1 MTLLN
6 ELEASSLVIN
16 EGDPLTIT
24 LKTENVPVGTKVSYA
39 MTNPID
45 FNKTSPLGQF
55 EVTDDGTATIELTTV
70 NDYKVEGTEILG
82 LVLTGASINGDEW
95 TDVAINITILDTS
108 VPTPTPTQTPTPTD
122 TPTSTPTPVPSYEL
136 IASATEVFE
145 GDDLS
150 ITLKTENVPVG
161 TRVGYAMTHPVDFGK
176 TNPLGIFEITE
187 DGTATIDL
195 TPINDF
201 IVEQNETLTII
212 LISSSNQE
220 DYWQQV
226 EVSVVIKD
234 VITPTPTQTQTQTPT
249 GTQTPTPTGTQT
261 PTPTETQTPTSTS
274 TETPTETQTPTPTET
289 PVPVPSYELV
299 ASSYSI
305 NEGEEVTITL
315 VTENVEPG
323 THVGY
328 AMTHPDDFTNQAPI
342 GVFEVNQ
349 DGNSILKITPTEDY
363 QIEGTEI
370 LTISLIESTIGGDE
384 WRGVNVKVTIIDSST
399 PPTYKLEASALDV
412 NEGDSVIVTLKTT
425 NVPIGTE
432 VTYALSNFEDL
443 GLNTPLGTFVVG
455 IDKTTSVS
463 FGPVKDYIT
472 EGEETFMLIL
482 AGSSTG
488 RDEWKN
494 ESITITINDTSVPTP
509 TPTDT
514 PTPEQTPTPT
524 HEQTPTP
531 TPEQTPTPTP
541 EQTPTPTPEQTPT
554 PTPEQ
559 TPTPTPEQ
567 TPTPTPEQT
576 PTPTPEQTQTPTPEQ
591 TPKIGRASCRER
603 V

>member
-1 MTLLN
+1 M
-6 ELEASSLVIN
+6 
-16 EGDPLTIT
+16 
-24 LKTENVPVGTKVSYA
+24 
-39 MTNPID
+39 
-45 FNKTSPLGQF
+45 
-55 EVTDDGTATIELTTV
+55 
-70 NDYKVEGTEILG
+70 
-82 LVLTGASINGDEW
+82 
-95 TDVAINITILDTS
+95 
-108 VPTPTPTQTPTPTD
+108 
-122 TPTSTPTPVPSYEL
+122 
-136 IASATEVFE
+136 
-145 GDDLS
+145 
-150 ITLKTENVPVG
+150 
-161 TRVGYAMTHPVDFGK
+161 
-176 TNPLGIFEITE
+176 
-187 DGTATIDL
+187 

-455 IDKTTSVS
+455 IDKTASVS

-524 HEQTPTP
+524 PEQTPTP

-576 PTPTPEQTQTPTPEQ
+576 PTPTPEQTPTPTPEQ
-591 TPKIGRASCRER
+591 TPTPTPEQTPTPTPEQTPTPTPEQTPTPTPEQTPTPTETPTQPEIGCEDYDNNVPITSEISSMSYVLSFRGISIGGFEEGGRVCIDELSDDLESIICPFATDDFSIMGLITLSQKPINSIIIYMSKSGEIYSGVLTDSPEGGRSLLTKI
-603 V
+603 